1 MLRAGIRL
9 VAQNGDSRPQ
19 ETRVQKPD
27 HTVIIGAGLI
37 GLATAHALLERGEQV
52 RVLETLMQVGSG
64 TSYANG
70 GLLTPAMAEPWNA
83 PGAWRHF
90 AASLTDA
97 AAPMKLR
104 PQALPGL
111 VRWGFRFLRHSTPA
125 RYRHATAAS
134 FRLARESV
142 RLTRTWRERL
152 NLSYDGRASGC
163 LSLFRTGSSMH
174 EQLAMS
180 RQLQA
185 LGLRF
190 TRLDRAGVVAIE
202 PMLADI
208 ARDIDGALYFPD
220 DEIGDAHALCH
231 ALGRSIISRGGQI
244 STNVH
249 ASRIS
254 LREGRVWAVETD
266 GEHLPAARVI
276 VAAGVGSVQLLQDA
290 GVRISVAPAKGY
302 SLTVD
307 FSGHSALPAL
317 PVSDRIRHVVATP
330 LGQRM
335 RIAGTAE
342 FAGWDLSMRPERI
355 APLAAAFRELYPRL
369 ARKVDP
375 AQGLAWAGLR
385 PVSADGLP
393 FIGPTRVEG
402 LYVNAG
408 HGALG
413 FTLAAGSAVLLAD
426 LLKGAPTAVNPAPYS
441 ALR

>member
-1 MLRAGIRL
+1 MLRAGIGL
-9 VAQNGDSRPQ
+9 VAQNGDSRLQ

-125 RYRHATAAS
+125 RYRNATEAS

-142 RLTRTWRERL
+142 RLTRSWREHL
-152 NLSYDGRASGC
+152 NLSYDGRASGS
-163 LSLFRTGSSMH
+163 LSLFRTGSSMR

-180 RQLQA
+180 QQLQA

-208 ARDIDGALYFPD
+208 AQDIDGALHFPD
-220 DEIGDAHALCH
+220 DEIGDAHALCQ
-231 ALGRSIISRGGQI
+231 ALGRRIISRGGEI

-249 ASRIS
+249 ATRIS
-254 LREGRVWAVETD
+254 LRDGRVSGVETD
-266 GEHLPAARVI
+266 GEHVAAARVI
-276 VAAGVGSVQLLQDA
+276 VAAGVGSVRLLQDA
-290 GVRISVAPAKGY
+290 GVQISVAPAKGY

-307 FSGHSALPAL
+307 FGGRSALPAL
-317 PVSDRIRHVVATP
+317 PVSDRVRHVVATP
-330 LGQRM
+330 LGQRL

-342 FAGWDLSMRPERI
+342 FAGEDLGMRPERI

-369 ARKVDP
+369 AREVDP
-375 AQGLAWAGLR
+375 AQGLAWTGLR

-393 FIGPTRVEG
+393 FIGPTRMAG
-402 LYVNAG
+402 LYINAG

-426 LLKGAPTAVNPAPYS
+426 LLQGAPTAVDPAPYS
-441 ALR
+441 PLR